1 MHTEA
6 ISMGHAG
13 QKRIERRHLVALFVA
28 LVFASMT
35 YPNQAH
41 AQIVGNLE
49 ANIPFQFHAGNAKFP
64 AGKYVIHM
72 FDDSDLTVMEISS
85 ADGTTTALFQVH
97 AAEANSAPGRSE
109 LIFKKYGDRYFL
121 EKLFDEGNLS
131 GSQVVESAYEKR
143 IGRAAAEATE
153 EHVPAHRLVQKG
165 N

>member
-6 ISMGHAG
+6 IGMGHQG

-35 YPNQAH
+35 CPNQAR
-41 AQIVGNLE
+41 AQIVGDME
-49 ANIPFQFHAGNAKFP
+49 ANIPFQFYAGNAKFP

-72 FDDSDLTVMEISS
+72 FDNSDLKIMEISR
-85 ADGTTTALFQVH
+85 ADGTSSSLFQVH
-97 AAEANSAPGRSE
+97 AAEANSAPGKSE
-109 LIFKKYGDRYFL
+109 LIFKKYGDHYFL
-121 EKLFDEGNLS
+121 EKLFDQGNSS
-131 GSQVVESAYEKR
+131 GSQVVESGYETR

-153 EHVPAHRLVQKG
+153 EHVPAHHLGQKG